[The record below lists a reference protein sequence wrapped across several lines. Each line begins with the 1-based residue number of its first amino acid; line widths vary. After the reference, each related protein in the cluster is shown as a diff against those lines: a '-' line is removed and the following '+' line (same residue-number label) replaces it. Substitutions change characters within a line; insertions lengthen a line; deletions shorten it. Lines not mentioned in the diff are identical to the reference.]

1 MPRRFSAT
9 LAAAAPAVA
18 ALTAAAA
25 ALAITPS
32 AALAQNWRWPVA
44 GEVIQPYRNGDDPYA
59 SGQHRGIDI
68 AAASGSPVVAAA
80 GGTVRFTGVAGSS
93 GLTVSVRTADGS
105 FDTSYLHL
113 ASVEVRKG
121 AAVAAGDRLGS
132 VGTSGRRSSE
142 APHLHFGVRE
152 AGTRHAYRDPLDFL
166 PPLPGPPPPQP
177 DPPPGAP
184 APLPAPVRPEPVPA
198 PDQIP
203 AGRRV
208 PAGRRIPA
216 GRRVPAGRR
225 IPAGRRVPVGLRVP
239 AARRSPARHR
249 TPAGGGVPAG
259 HGPPVGEAAA
269 HGPRPADGS
278 PAPAADRSP
287 RGTLTLEGPG
297 RPPEATPNGG
307 PARPALPRDR
317 AEPGRGVP
325 AGPDMGWALAC
336 LGLLLAAAC
345 IGTGAGDTRAAS
357 RRAGARLA
365 ALLRPLAGRR

>member
-1 MPRRFSAT
+1 MPRR
-9 LAAAAPAVA
+9 LPPIHAAS
-18 ALTAAAA
+18 ALTAAAVVA
-25 ALAITPS
+25 ALAVAPS
-32 AALAQNWRWPVA
+32 PAFAQDWRWPVA
-44 GEVIQPYRNGDDPYA
+44 GEVIEPYRNGDDPYA

-68 AAASGSPVVAAA
+68 AAAAGSPVVAAA
-80 GGTVRFTGVAGSS
+80 GGTVRFAGVAGSS

-105 FDTSYLHL
+105 LDTSYLHL
-113 ASVEVRKG
+113 ASAEVRKG
-121 AAVAAGDRLGS
+121 AAIAAGDLLGT

-184 APLPAPVRPEPVPA
+184 APVPAPVRPEPVPA
-198 PDQIP
+198 PDQ
-203 AGRRV
+203 
-208 PAGRRIPA
+208 IPA

-269 HGPRPADGS
+269 HGPRPATG
-278 PAPAADRSP
+278 PATAADRSP